1 VQVMPRRPLG
11 RRRACGRTGTLSVPL
26 GTRAAAIA
34 SKSASARESGS
45 LRIEFDKAQPI
56 ARARGS
62 TLNTLRDQT
71 SNMFKLVAMQEC
83 GEKATE
89 GYPAH
94 FVFAVSVS
102 VQGIACTVQL
112 RRQRMEVTE
121 GTQRRTVY
129 QFVPYYPQYCNQSVH
144 VCGLQ

>member
-1 VQVMPRRPLG
+1 
-11 RRRACGRTGTLSVPL
+11 
-26 GTRAAAIA
+26 
-34 SKSASARESGS
+34 
-45 LRIEFDKAQPI
+45 
-56 ARARGS
+56 
-62 TLNTLRDQT
+62 
-71 SNMFKLVAMQEC
+71 MFKLVAMQEC

-112 RRQRMEVTE
+112 RSQRMEVTE

-129 QFVPYYPQYCNQSVH
+129 QFVPYYPQYCNQYMYADCNEQSVSRLCRACAYATSYTI
-144 VCGLQ
+144 V